1 MDDNYLTVNE
11 VAERL
16 RVSRPTVYVW
26 LKEGK
31 IESTK
36 LGKVR
41 RILASSVERFV
52 EEGKHLPITEDELPE
67 AKL

>member
-11 VAERL
+11 VADRF
-16 RVSRPTVYVW
+16 RVSRPTVYAW

-41 RILASSVERFV
+41 RILASSVNRFV
-52 EEGKHLPITEDELPE
+52 EEGKHLPIADDEQAQL
-67 AKL
+67 